1 MLDDNSRDLQ
11 NPARADASPPTNDP
25 PRSDGSEPSETNR
38 SASDLRADGST
49 TWIGLTAF
57 QRDCLEAVARC
68 DHTSETTDE
77 RALTYALEYAY
88 PYIDYAQLQSNL
100 ATLVAHELV
109 TSRRVDESTSEY
121 TPTDAGRALVA
132 RRATQ
137 LAAACGVA
145 IGDRSA
151 AELEALE
158 DAAAPPK
165 CERDG

>member
-1 MLDDNSRDLQ
+1 MSDNDSRGLQ
-11 NPARADASPPTNDP
+11 NPARADESPPTTDW
-25 PRSDGSEPSETNR
+25 PRSDGRDPSETNR

-68 DHTSETTDE
+68 EHTSDTTDE
-77 RALTYALEYAY
+77 RAITYALEYAY

-109 TSRRVDESTSEY
+109 TSRRVDEGTSEY
-121 TPTDAGRALVA
+121 TPTDAGRALLA

-137 LAAACGVA
+137 LAAACGVV
-145 IGDRSA
+145 IEDRSA
-151 AELEALE
+151 ADLEALE